1 MKKSIVLLFLIG
13 SFFTTSNIQARD
25 LGNINSTWQSE
36 GSIVETQNTAISNDF
51 NSAAK
56 PPSSALI
63 ILTIAGFA
71 GFFFAKKHQS
81 LAKKHRNRDLEN
93 RHEEVL

>member
-1 MKKSIVLLFLIG
+1 MKKIIVLLFVIG
-13 SFFTTSNIQARD
+13 SFFATSNIQARD
-25 LGNINSTWQSE
+25 LENINNTWQSE
-36 GSIVETQNTAISNDF
+36 GAIAETQSTTATNGFS
-51 NSAAK
+51 SEAK

-63 ILTIAGFA
+63 ILIIAGFA

-81 LAKKHRNRDLEN
+81 LAKKHKNRDLAN

>member
-1 MKKSIVLLFLIG
+1 MKKTIVLLFIIS
-13 SFFTTSNIQARD
+13 SFVTTSNIQARD
-25 LGNINSTWQSE
+25 LENINGTWKSE
-36 GSIVETQNTAISNDF
+36 VNIVDTAISNDF
-51 NSAAK
+51 NSEAK

-63 ILTIAGFA
+63 ILIIAGFA

-81 LAKKHRNRDLEN
+81 LAKKHKNRDLVN